1 MKRKNKKGI
10 PLNTKENVAIV
21 AKAVVSSMSKDQKDN
36 FIRDHL
42 SSLMYTMPTV
52 IYGFYKEY
60 FMED

>member
-1 MKRKNKKGI
+1 MKRKNKKEI
-10 PLNTKENVAIV
+10 PLNTKENVIIV
-21 AKAVVSSMSKDQKDN
+21 ADAVVSSMSDDQKDK

-52 IYGFYKEY
+52 FYGFYKEY